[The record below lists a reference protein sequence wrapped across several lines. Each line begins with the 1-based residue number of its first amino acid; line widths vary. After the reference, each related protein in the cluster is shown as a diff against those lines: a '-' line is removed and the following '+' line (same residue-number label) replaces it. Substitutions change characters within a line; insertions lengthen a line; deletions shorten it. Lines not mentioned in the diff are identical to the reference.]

1 MIIGSNAFPGINS
14 RMEKELRFLKNK
26 YIDVKEFSFLGNYLS
41 FCGASITA
49 NSYIKE
55 DRYWI
60 SKKDWDE
67 YGSNIILK
75 KCNTILN

>member
-1 MIIGSNAFPGINS
+1 
-14 RMEKELRFLKNK
+14 MEKELRFLKNK
-26 YIDVKEFSFLGNYLS
+26 YNLDVKEFSFLGKYLS
-41 FCGASITA
+41 FCGASIIA
-49 NSYIKE
+49 NSYKQN
-55 DRYWI
+55 DLYWI